1 MTIGKMTEADQHLFF
16 QRRIDELESSNRAL
30 NAALKSQQASL
41 RDQFAMAALQ
51 GLLAHQGQSWSVEHY
66 DADDFAET
74 ALNLADAMLKARRPE
89 PEGE

>member
-30 NAALKSQQASL
+30 NATLKGQQLTL

-51 GLLAHQGQSWSVEHY
+51 GLITRYGNDDYSDLKLAEWSYEQ
-66 DADDFAET
+66 
-74 ALNLADAMLKARRPE
+74 ADAMLKARIPE
-89 PEGE
+89 DES